1 MADGAAADA
10 PATPAPHAANRP
22 AWLAAYALAT
32 FLAFPHPVGDRV
44 IDLGL
49 VCAWASPALLLLG
62 LAQLPPGRALRLGFA
77 ASLAAHSA
85 ILHWA
90 YVVTVVYGH
99 AAPAVGVLAPIGLAA
114 YVAASTGL
122 FAGGWACLA
131 RAGLASP
138 LAAALWWTAVDHL
151 RSFAFGG
158 FPWATLGYAQHQ
170 SEALLALAPFTGV
183 YGLSFVTVLCGAAL
197 AEALPALRA
206 RRRPGSR
213 AQIALAIVVA
223 AHLPGLLQPAPAEP
237 GPTVR
242 VAVLQG
248 NIQQGVKWSR
258 DWYERTLGIYETL
271 TRRAAAEGAELV
283 VWPETALPA
292 VIETDPRHTQRLS
305 ELARESGVALVL
317 GAVGLERRDG
327 APPRVYD
334 SAFLVDASGVFTD
347 RYDKS
352 HLVPFGEFVPFH
364 DLLGRFFK
372 ALARGIAETSV
383 MPGQAPRALSIRLPG
398 PAPDLTSGVPIC
410 YELLFPDLVRRF
422 VRDGAELLIAIT
434 NDAWYG
440 RTGAP
445 YQFLAMTAMRSA
457 ETRVW
462 TARAANTGVSAFI
475 DGRGRVRSRTR
486 IFERGYLVADVPR
499 RPPPQGGSFYTRH
512 GDWFAGACWIGAV
525 GLLLGAALRRRRGVS

>member
-1 MADGAAADA
+1 MDEGRPPDA
-10 PATPAPHAANRP
+10 PLKAVPCAV
-22 AWLAAYALAT
+22 WLSAYALVT
-32 FLAFPHPVGDRV
+32 FLAFPHPVGGRV
-44 IDLGL
+44 IDFGL
-49 VCAWASPALLLLG
+49 VLAWLSPALLLLG
-62 LAQLPPGRALRLGFA
+62 LAQLPPGRAARLGFV

-85 ILHWA
+85 ILHWV

-99 AAPAVGVLAPIGLAA
+99 AAPIAGLFAPIGMAVYIAA
-114 YVAASTGL
+114 VTAI
-122 FAGGWACLA
+122 FAGGWARLA

-138 LAAALWWTAVDHL
+138 LAAALWWTALDHL
-151 RSFAFGG
+151 RSFALGG
-158 FPWATLGYAQHQ
+158 FPWATLGYAQHLNG
-170 SEALLALAPFTGV
+170 ALLALAPFTGV
-183 YGLSFVTVLCGAAL
+183 YGLSFVTVLGGAAL

-206 RRRPGSR
+206 RRMPGIR
-213 AQIALAIVVA
+213 VQVALALVVA
-223 AHLPGLLQPAPAEP
+223 AHLPGLLRPAAAES

-248 NIQQGVKWSR
+248 NIEQGVKWSR
-258 DWYERTLGIYETL
+258 GWYERTLGIYETL
-271 TRRAAAEGAELV
+271 TRRAAAEGAQLV
-283 VWPETALPA
+283 VWPETAVPA
-292 VIETDPRHTQRLS
+292 AIEIDHGDTERFAA
-305 ELARESGVALVL
+305 LARENGVALVV

-334 SAFLVDASGVFTD
+334 SAFLVDSAGTFLD
-347 RYDKS
+347 RYDKT
-352 HLVPFGEFVPFH
+352 HLVPFGEFVPFAET
-364 DLLGRFFK
+364 LGRFFK

-383 MPGQAPRALSIRLPG
+383 TPGRAPRALSIPLPG
-398 PAPDLTSGVPIC
+398 PAPDLTSGVTIC

-422 VRDGAELLIAIT
+422 VRDGAELLVAIT

-457 ETRVW
+457 ESRVW

-499 RPPPQGGSFYTRH
+499 RPPPEGGSFYTRH
-512 GDWFAGACWIGAV
+512 GDWFASACWIGAV
-525 GLLLGAALRRRRGVS
+525 GLLLGAARRRRRGVS